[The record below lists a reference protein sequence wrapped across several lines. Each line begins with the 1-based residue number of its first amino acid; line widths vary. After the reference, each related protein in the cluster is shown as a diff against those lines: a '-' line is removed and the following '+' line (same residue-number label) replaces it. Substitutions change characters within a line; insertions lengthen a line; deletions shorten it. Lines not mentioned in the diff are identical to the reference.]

1 MPLLCKSTYHHPVL
15 RMKRRHA
22 SMGTGEEGQW
32 MSKGPP
38 ALLDLE
44 VVISVL
50 RKFGKEQ
57 QVEVLSP
64 EGNFVLYA
72 DSEEDWDTWTEAIQM
87 KAQLFLFRLLVLVS
101 SSLSSGLVCPLSD
114 RASFLQP
121 LIHHCR
127 RCAPLLHQAVAEP
140 APARERR
147 VVCVIFLHP

>member
-1 MPLLCKSTYHHPVL
+1 MRLLTVRSWSKSEVELPLLCNTSEDGEGMPPSAGANTKVLHSVLPLLSPMPLLCKSTYHHPVL

-101 SSLSSGLVCPLSD
+101 SSLSS
-114 RASFLQP
+114 
-121 LIHHCR
+121 
-127 RCAPLLHQAVAEP
+127 
-140 APARERR
+140 
-147 VVCVIFLHP
+147 